1 MALAEHY
8 IKILLEMI
16 FFWRF
21 ELGAVRNTYIIHLNC
36 NYHIKLCISLSHIFP
51 CLIPFPW
58 ADTSRVPH
66 ALLSVV
72 AGLSL
77 PSPADSAV
85 SGEEGK
91 NSRII

>member
-1 MALAEHY
+1 MPAE
-8 IKILLEMI
+8 
-16 FFWRF
+16 RF
-21 ELGAVRNTYIIHLNC
+21 VVSLHNSTSVVT
-36 NYHIKLCISLSHIFP
+36 LCISLSHIFP